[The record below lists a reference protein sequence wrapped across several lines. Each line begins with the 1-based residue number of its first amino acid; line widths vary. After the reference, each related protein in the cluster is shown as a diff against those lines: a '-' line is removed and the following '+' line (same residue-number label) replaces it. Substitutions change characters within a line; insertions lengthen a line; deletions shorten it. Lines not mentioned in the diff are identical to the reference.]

1 MVMGEQYEDRH
12 QLCASAPATAK
23 CKQNVISYQVNNVR
37 TLKIHCHPWNQRT
50 CIAPNLEHLLHK
62 ILDIKVVLV
71 EWRTTGSHRPSTYAT
86 TTTMTGM
93 SGLAGKGA
101 KWIWECF
108 RGGRTIVSVV
118 LLWTT
123 WAVARYST
131 LPLRPCIFWFSFKI
145 PTRCLLIEND
155 LCLLLSLSRRKE
167 MLLISTQNWWW
178 WQIEWEKKVNVIA
191 CNMSYPTLLCQQ
203 LWKTKR
209 EFMKLWND
217 RHPYDQQWLLSNEPG
232 PSWNGEIATR
242 VDGRSNSDT
251 DTIMIFTLQTK
262 ATVI

>member
-1 MVMGEQYEDRH
+1 MRF
-12 QLCASAPATAK
+12 
-23 CKQNVISYQVNNVR
+23 
-37 TLKIHCHPWNQRT
+37 
-50 CIAPNLEHLLHK
+50 
-62 ILDIKVVLV
+62 
-71 EWRTTGSHRPSTYAT
+71 T
-86 TTTMTGM
+86 TTTMTGV

-101 KWIWECF
+101 KWIWVF
-108 RGGRTIVSVV
+108 PWYDSFHGLPTS
-118 LLWTT
+118 WTT

-131 LPLRPCIFWFSFKI
+131 RPLRSSIFWFSFQT
-145 PTRCLLIEND
+145 PTRCLLREND
-155 LCLLLSLSRRKE
+155 LCLFLSLPRRKE
-167 MLLISTQNWWW
+167 RLLTSTQKWWW

-217 RHPYDQQWLLSNEPG
+217 RHPYDQQWLQSTEPG

-251 DTIMIFTLQTK
+251 DTMMIFTLQTK